1 MPIVMKLF
9 LIFVIFKYVDN
20 IMNIVANLLSL
31 K

>member
-1 MPIVMKLF
+1 MAIAMKIF
-9 LIFVIFKYVDN
+9 LIFVIFKYVSS

>member
-1 MPIVMKLF
+1 MAIAMKLF
-9 LIFVIFKYVDN
+9 LIFVIFKYVGN